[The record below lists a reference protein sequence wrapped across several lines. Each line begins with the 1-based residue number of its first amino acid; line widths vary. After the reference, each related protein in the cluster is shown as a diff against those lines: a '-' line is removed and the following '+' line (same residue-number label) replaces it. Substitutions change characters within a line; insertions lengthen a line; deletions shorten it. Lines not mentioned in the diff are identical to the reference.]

1 MRKPRKEDYGKL
13 KSYRVINLLDV
24 WGKVLERKVSR
35 RLKKWGKRG
44 MREEQFGARRG
55 RS

>member
-1 MRKPRKEDYGKL
+1 MRKPRKEDYGKPE
-13 KSYRVINLLDV
+13 SCRVINLLDV
-24 WGKVLERKVSR
+24 WGKVLERIVGK

-44 MREEQFGARRG
+44 MGEEQFGVRRG